1 MRHGGA
7 VPRVADAMSDLW
19 IVHAT
24 RYPLRG
30 FSRWCSR
37 TWRNVARWLRW
48 GTRRQTSEYRAFMA
62 SPDWRAQRARVLR
75 RDGDRCRACGRPG
88 REAHHT
94 YYAVPIVATP
104 DEAIQSLCE
113 SCHRLAHRD
122 RHRAPTS
129 RRRW

>member
-1 MRHGGA
+1 
-7 VPRVADAMSDLW
+7 MSDLW

-24 RYPLRG
+24 RHPVRSL
-30 FSRWCSR
+30 SRWASR

-48 GTRRQTSEYRAFMA
+48 GTRRQTSEYRVFMV

-75 RDGDRCRACGRPG
+75 RDGYRCRACGRPG

-104 DEAIQSLCE
+104 DEAIQTFCPD
-113 SCHRLAHRD
+113 CHLRIHRKKEQ
-122 RHRAPTS
+122 APTS
-129 RRRW
+129 RRLW